1 MRTQGCL
8 KLSMT
13 FRYVRFENVKQLCND
28 KFDSELKLTATFKD
42 FLLCFL
48 IMNCH
53 ECNDS
58 EDPFVNDFIESSIGL
73 LNQVTYLINRTSKIR
88 CLH

>member
-1 MRTQGCL
+1 MSNSFAMINLIANLSLLQLLRT
-8 KLSMT
+8 
-13 FRYVRFENVKQLCND
+13 FYYV
-28 KFDSELKLTATFKD
+28 
-42 FLLCFL
+42 FL